1 MKKIL
6 ITLSSV
12 LLGTQ
17 LVSCNSGS
25 NAIENPNK
33 STNIAPTETKS
44 EHTPTIIAEHIDVN
58 YDLFI
63 AEAYPNHQQSAELEM
78 CHSDIYSRSM
88 LYNINECT
96 DPKTIYNNKDFYA
109 LAVSSKNAT
118 LFAGTSTGD
127 IMALENPR
135 ESGNTNTIQSAIKPS
150 QNKIDILLYNENNN
164 ILVAGSKDDN
174 YATVIDANTL
184 QNLYSI
190 TPDNVNDNSL
200 NNVLPAIIDNK
211 DAYIIIFNDNN
222 KAYLYYVFA
231 DELTANVGSGVT
243 RHHLMTLTSET
254 NTQYTFG
261 VSADKKKIFVSQT
274 SIEKKSKGT
283 VTNYSSGS
291 TYYQYNENIY
301 SYDLT
306 KQIKEF
312 IYNNS
317 YPSEQKENNYKITS
331 IVEANGAVYFSRGS
345 NLFEC
350 GSTNSNY
357 TCQNV
362 ATVKFAN
369 QIEFLKYD
377 YLSGLL
383 FMGSGTGK
391 VGGSLKALNLQS
403 KELTVIMDNKYH
415 GIYDAVSLV
424 H

>member
-17 LVSCNSGS
+17 LVGCNSGS
-25 NAIENPNK
+25 NAIGNSNK
-33 STNIAPTETKS
+33 NINTATTEPKS
-44 EHTPTIIAEHIDVN
+44 KHVPTIIAEHVNVN

-63 AEAYPNHQQSAELEM
+63 AEAYPDHQQFAELEM
-78 CHSDIYSRSM
+78 CHNDIYIRNM
-88 LYNINECT
+88 IYNNISECT
-96 DPKTIYNNKDFYA
+96 NPKTIYNNKDFYA
-109 LAVSSKNAT
+109 LAVSNKNAT
-118 LFAGTSTGD
+118 LFAGTSTGG
-127 IMALENPR
+127 IIELENP
-135 ESGNTNTIQSAIKPS
+135 SKPDNTKTIQSAIKPS

-164 ILVAGSKDDN
+164 VLLAGSKDDN

-184 QNLYSI
+184 QNLYSV
-190 TPDNVNDNSL
+190 TPENFNNNSL

-211 DAYIIIFNDNN
+211 DAYIIIFNDNR

-231 DELTANVGSGVT
+231 DELTANVRAGVT
-243 RHHLMTLTSET
+243 RHDLMTLTSET

-261 VSADKKKIFVSQT
+261 VSADKKKIFVSQA

-306 KQIKEF
+306 KQTKEP
-312 IYNNS
+312 IYHDS
-317 YPSEQKENNYKITS
+317 SEQQENNYKITS
-331 IVEANGAVYFSRGS
+331 IVEANDAVYFSRGS

-350 GSTNSNY
+350 SNTNSNY